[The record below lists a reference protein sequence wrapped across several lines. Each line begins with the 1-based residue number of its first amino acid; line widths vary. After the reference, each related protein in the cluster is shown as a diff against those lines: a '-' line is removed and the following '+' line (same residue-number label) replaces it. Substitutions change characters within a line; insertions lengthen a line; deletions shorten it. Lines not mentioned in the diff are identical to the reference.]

1 MTRDFASKF
10 QAFYQF
16 LFSER
21 VVRVRPTVLG
31 ASASSL
37 VKTPE
42 IFSHYSVKNFRDLNS
57 LSSCATNTVFRSHLR
72 PRVRVVRSNNKRKE
86 VNWHSSQSKSAYR
99 SWNRKLLA
107 CLSCGIY
114 KPAYHIVGHYLCTS
128 LPNRYLLLL
137 VPISIDLKAS
147 KGACSA
153 RTEWCQRRWNQH
165 WVCALCFCSRRLCSG
180 QPAKNERFFL
190 LDNNS
195 CVLVLFPSVMFI

>member
-42 IFSHYSVKNFRDLNS
+42 ISSHYSVKNFRDLNS

-99 SWNRKLLA
+99 SWNKKLLA
-107 CLSCGIY
+107 CLSCGFY
-114 KPAYHIVGHYLCTS
+114 KPAYSYRRPLSMHKFTH
-128 LPNRYLLLL
+128 
-137 VPISIDLKAS
+137 PISPSFSSYFHRLESQQGCVQCQDRVVPEEVK
-147 KGACSA
+147 SA
-153 RTEWCQRRWNQH
+153 LG
-165 WVCALCFCSRRLCSG
+165 VCTV
-180 QPAKNERFFL
+180 FL
-190 LDNNS
+190 LKKTVQWATS
-195 CVLVLFPSVMFI
+195 KEWKIFLVGQ